1 MQNIEPKKIRV
12 SAGILFDQNHNVLLT
27 KRLASQSWPEYW
39 EFPGGK
45 LETDESLE
53 QCLKRELLE
62 EININVIGASRWI
75 TREFNQDDKI
85 LQVTFFLIHKWIG
98 EIKNKDVAEYK
109 WIDPKNIEDWP
120 EQILP
125 KNLYILR
132 ALSLPPLYLITDA
145 YENPEFHKKIKT
157 SKREFFI
164 QIREPKLEKDKLI
177 KLELDLKKIN
187 RHILVNS
194 RHVHE
199 LSSDFGIHFTES
211 DLLKQTQLNLNKIN
225 SASAHS
231 LQNIQYAQ
239 KLGIS
244 FVVLSQVF
252 ETKSHPLTKG
262 MGWDAFKAIVN
273 QVDIPVYALGGMDLE
288 DLDDSYNNGAV
299 GIASQRKIWDLLN

>member
-12 SAGILFDQNHNVLLT
+12 SAGILFDQNHSVLLT

-211 DLLKQTQLNLNKIN
+211 DLLKQTQLNSNKIN
-225 SASAHS
+225 SASVHS
-231 LQNIQYAQ
+231 LENIQYAQ

-299 GIASQRKIWDLLN
+299 GIASQRKIWGLLN